1 MNEELL
7 IKFLVKTASP
17 DELEEIEKWISQC
30 KDNANWLFE
39 IERIWAIKEE
49 LKYSNEK
56 ELKNAYNELRTQLDK
71 RKIRPASKKRSQI
84 PTFIISALKYAAI
97 VLIIS
102 TLSIS
107 IYQWI
112 DEQRIAP
119 SNQIEV
125 PKGQRAFL
133 TLSDGTK
140 VWLNAQSRL
149 TYPGEFTNQERK
161 VQLEGEGYFEV
172 APDSRK
178 PFIIDGDLLDV
189 KVLGTKFNMRVYKGE
204 ENSITLSEGKVEVA
218 TSDGKNRLTLQPK
231 EQAIYSTEKGMRL
244 YKNVDT
250 DSDRSWIKGELIFHD
265 QSLEKICLELE
276 RRFDWNI
283 EIQDPG
289 LAQELFTC
297 HFDENVRLE
306 DIMRLLSTT
315 RQLAYSIDKERI
327 IIRKP
332 K

>member
-17 DELEEIEKWISQC
+17 DELEEIEKWISQS

-133 TLSDGTK
+133 SPRGSKAMTG
-140 VWLNAQSRL
+140 R
-149 TYPGEFTNQERK
+149 
-161 VQLEGEGYFEV
+161 
-172 APDSRK
+172 
-178 PFIIDGDLLDV
+178 
-189 KVLGTKFNMRVYKGE
+189 
-204 ENSITLSEGKVEVA
+204 NS
-218 TSDGKNRLTLQPK
+218 
-231 EQAIYSTEKGMRL
+231 
-244 YKNVDT
+244 
-250 DSDRSWIKGELIFHD
+250 
-265 QSLEKICLELE
+265 
-276 RRFDWNI
+276 
-283 EIQDPG
+283 
-289 LAQELFTC
+289 
-297 HFDENVRLE
+297 
-306 DIMRLLSTT
+306 
-315 RQLAYSIDKERI
+315 
-327 IIRKP
+327 
-332 K
+332 